1 MANHG
6 ESGDEPAGV
15 SLFLRVLGPTT
26 LERSGVSVAIGGPR
40 QRAVL
45 LRLAHAE
52 GRLVTVERLV
62 EDLWGVDAPA
72 SILTTLQGYVSR
84 LRSALDQPERLRRE
98 GPGYVLD
105 LDAPEM
111 DTRAFED
118 HVARARQLVS
128 TDAGAAITHLDTAL
142 GLWRGPAFADLVE
155 FEEMEWAVAAATRL
169 DELRLSAH
177 ELRFEVMLD
186 LGRHAQMVPELES
199 AVQQHPLRE
208 RLTAQLAV
216 ALYRNGRQAD
226 ALRAVDRTRRVLLD
240 ELGLDL
246 SPDLVRLE
254 NAILGHEA
262 WLSAPASDAAAA
274 RPAVRTAP
282 ASEPTDDRSSG
293 EAGRA
298 VAEGA
303 SPVPLPSVVA
313 RLAAR
318 PFVGRDDAMHQL
330 RAAWDDALLGRRRVV
345 VIEGEA
351 GAGKTRLAAQFAAE
365 AHARG
370 AVIMWGRAT
379 AEAIV
384 PYEALVEALRTVLR
398 TVSDNARQRVLD
410 GRSGL
415 GMLVP
420 FVGGDERDVAT
431 TPELGTDRYVLFE
444 TVAELMDAESAVHPI
459 VFVLDDV
466 QYADGLT
473 LRLLQHLLRHER
485 QARLL
490 IVGTV
495 RTMPPVD
502 NPNVDVFM
510 ADMRRDDTLHNIQ
523 LTGLD
528 ESEVAELLD
537 VSGSEIPAS
546 KAAMI
551 LEATRGNAFYVT
563 ELAEHGDATTMPASV
578 RDVLNVRLGWLPAS
592 SHRLVTFAAVA
603 GSSATM
609 PVLAL
614 ATGFGSDEFIDA
626 ADAALADG
634 VLAEDPSTGV
644 FAFRHAL
651 VEQVVLDRISQTRR
665 ATMHLSIADALEAVG
680 GGALELAHHLLAAGR
695 LVAPDRAVMAAVT
708 AGRRALDVLAYEDGL
723 QWAQKALGVS
733 GRIESRSRC
742 EALLLSSDAQR
753 ALGDR
758 QAARTA
764 AAEAADEARL
774 TADPLMLARA
784 AEAVALARAGI
795 GFDFGT
801 EDDGLDDLLREAL
814 RGLPDTDVTHR
825 SRLLGASLSNAAA
838 AGDLLALRG
847 LSVEALELADAHG
860 QLMLVATA
868 HLAARMSNWRVH
880 LLDARLA
887 ADRHALAAAEK
898 SGSKHL
904 QLNALLYGISDLT
917 EAGEILEAYTWFLR
931 LRTLAAEVRQP
942 VYDAFVGFFDAT
954 VALLRGEY
962 ERSAQLADE
971 ALLRGLQSHGVNAE
985 QAWSGQ
991 TFIRAWDR
999 GELATMTSLVEQ
1011 AAARPPHLAIWKVA
1025 LAACLVSSGR
1035 GDEARPV
1042 LDELITP
1049 DGIAHNPDSLYLAIG
1064 ALLVEIAREVG
1075 TPHHAEL
1082 LCKHLLPYRGRVI
1095 VTGLGRASL
1104 GPLDRFIGVAAFM
1117 AGDLQLADQLLA
1129 GAVAQSQAMMAVP
1142 HVARAMY
1149 DRATVLDAR
1158 FGLGSA
1164 EAAALRDEALRLAEG
1179 IGLVV
1184 GGLAAAVSR

>member
-1 MANHG
+1 L
-6 ESGDEPAGV
+6 PPV
-15 SLFLRVLGPTT
+15 
-26 LERSGVSVAIGGPR
+26 
-40 QRAVL
+40 
-45 LRLAHAE
+45 
-52 GRLVTVERLV
+52 VER
-62 EDLWGVDAPA
+62 
-72 SILTTLQGYVSR
+72 Q
-84 LRSALDQPERLRRE
+84 
-98 GPGYVLD
+98 
-105 LDAPEM
+105 
-111 DTRAFED
+111 
-118 HVARARQLVS
+118 
-128 TDAGAAITHLDTAL
+128 
-142 GLWRGPAFADLVE
+142 
-155 FEEMEWAVAAATRL
+155 
-169 DELRLSAH
+169 
-177 ELRFEVMLD
+177 
-186 LGRHAQMVPELES
+186 
-199 AVQQHPLRE
+199 
-208 RLTAQLAV
+208 
-216 ALYRNGRQAD
+216 
-226 ALRAVDRTRRVLLD
+226 
-240 ELGLDL
+240 
-246 SPDLVRLE
+246 
-254 NAILGHEA
+254 
-262 WLSAPASDAAAA
+262 
-274 RPAVRTAP
+274 
-282 ASEPTDDRSSG
+282 
-293 EAGRA
+293 
-298 VAEGA
+298 
-303 SPVPLPSVVA
+303 
-313 RLAAR
+313 AAR
-318 PFVGRDDAMHQL
+318 PFVGREDSLAQL
-330 RAAWDDALLGRRRVV
+330 RGAWDSALQGRRRVV

-365 AHARG
+365 AHSRG

-398 TVSDNARQRVLD
+398 TVSDNARERVLD

-420 FVGGDERDVAT
+420 FVGGGDDRNAAV

-490 IVGTV
+490 IIGTV

-510 ADMRRDDTLHNIQ
+510 ADMRRDDTLLNIE

-563 ELAEHGDATTMPASV
+563 ELAEHGDAATMPASV

-592 SHRLVTFAAVA
+592 AHRLVTFAAVA
-603 GSSATM
+603 GTSATM

-614 ATGFGSDEFIDA
+614 ATGFQSDEFIDA
-626 ADAALADG
+626 ADAAMTDG
-634 VLAEDPSTGV
+634 LLAEDPSTGI

-665 ATMHLSIADALEAVG
+665 ATMHLSIADAIEAVG

-695 LVAPDRAVMAAVT
+695 LVAPDRAVMAAVG

-723 QWAQKALGVS
+723 QWAQRALAVS
-733 GRIESRSRC
+733 GRIEPRSRC
-742 EALLLSSDAQR
+742 EALLLVSDSQR

-764 AAEAADEARL
+764 AAEAADDARL

-801 EDDGLDDLLREAL
+801 EDDGLDNLLREAL

-847 LSVEALELADAHG
+847 FSVEALELADAHG
-860 QLMLVATA
+860 QQMLVATA

-917 EAGEILEAYTWFLR
+917 EAGEILEAYKWFVR

-1011 AAARPPHLAIWKVA
+1011 AAARPPFLNIWKVA
-1025 LAACLVSSGR
+1025 FAACLVASGR

-1075 TPHHAEL
+1075 TPQHAEL

-1142 HVARAMY
+1142 HAARAMF
-1149 DRATVLDAR
+1149 DRAAVLDAR
-1158 FGLGSA
+1158 FGPGGA
-1164 EAAALRDEALRLAEG
+1164 EATALRDEALRMAEP